1 MMPRHRAE
9 REHAKLVRQFEELTG
24 DKAAAYEERREGY
37 HGGEAQ
43 TQEKNSRRE
52 TF

>member
-24 DKAAAYEERREGY
+24 DKAANYEGRKEGHHGDER
-37 HGGEAQ
+37 
-43 TQEKNSRRE
+43 
-52 TF
+52 